1 MTPQKKL
8 SLSPNQQAHLVA
20 WSVVYVEAHIQQ
32 RLGVSLSH
40 FLRHPGKYLFIAWL
54 ETSQP
59 VTSNGYLPLLPAQV
73 ATSERIHPRWKEQ
86 DV

>member
-8 SLSPNQQAHLVA
+8 SISPDQQAHIDA
-20 WSVVYVEAHIQQ
+20 WSMVYVEAHIQQ
-32 RLGVSLSH
+32 KLGISLSH
-40 FLRHPGKYLFIAWL
+40 FLRHPGNFLFIAWL

-59 VTSNGYLPLLPAQV
+59 VTSNDYNPLLPAQV
-73 ATSERIHPRWKEQ
+73 ASSECIHPPRPEQ